1 MNKKKYIIAIILFLF
16 IGFTI
21 FSFAS
26 PKDEEKEEDI
36 KKPEIKEEEDKDK
49 DKDKDNT
56 EDNKDNE
63 PVIVKPVADNSYE
76 LALNAIT
83 KLNELI
89 NNGKNASYAYNNASN
104 LVSKVKDQN
113 KKNALALELK
123 RAKDTMD
130 IVSLVNE
137 LASKVESASNAKDV
151 ESAREFNKE
160 NEIGDKVS
168 NIHESFSS
176 VKDELNNL
184 LDSLSKILDD
194 TAAPSLNVNDN
205 DYFNEDVELTISDEN
220 EVVITI
226 TKNGGEPT
234 VIENNSILTEGEYEI
249 TVVDRAYNE
258 ITVKITI
265 DKTSPI
271 ATTNYSTI
279 DKTNENVVV
288 TIIANEEL
296 KELDGWTLSL
306 DKKELSK
313 EFSENETNIVVIED
327 LAGNK
332 TNVAYSISNIDKVL
346 PEVVEVNQKFNST
359 TNMVDVTIKF
369 SEEVTTKN
377 NENIEVT
384 GNEVTLHYSESK
396 TETIEFTDLAGNKNT
411 YELVVNYEAPVN
423 TVRIFN
429 KADLIKFRDEINNG
443 SLAYQNKVIEILND
457 IDLDGEEWTPI
468 NAKKGELRGSVIDGK
483 NSTIKNMKVNT
494 TGEQSAAFISYS
506 GGITIKNL
514 TFDGAIVTQDNANQ
528 RYAGVVLGKVY
539 GPTYITNVHVKN
551 SHVTNN
557 WQAGGIV
564 GFGEST
570 TIVFTDSSVTDSVIG
585 GANATA
591 GTLFGLGVCDVTV
604 TNSSAK
610 NVKLYTDSLTWIS
623 SKAIYNNYYTGY
635 IYGKKLTVT
644 GSTEENISIAV
655 HTPKELAGAISSP
668 YLDNTIIDIEED
680 LNMTGITWKANKDV
694 NLVVRGNNHTI
705 ERITYET
712 NGDAS
717 IFLTH
722 LGAGKSATFTD
733 IIIENTKLISKST
746 GQNATGIFVGMADA
760 AKDITIENCKVR
772 YSNIENT
779 SGWTGG
785 FVGYTAG
792 YNVVNNGPVYTTVT
806 ITNSDF
812 SNNIITGTGSVGGFV
827 GHAGGNPDTTTKM
840 KNVLVLDNTING
852 ENTKKT
858 GLIVG
863 TAHVGITII
872 DDYTIYGN
880 TILGSS
886 SNNLYGRFVP
896 GETGKLT
903 INGENK

>member
-49 DKDKDNT
+49 DKDNN
-56 EDNKDNE
+56 EDNKDNK

-76 LALNAIT
+76 LALSAIT

-123 RAKDTMD
+123 RAKNTMD
-130 IVSLVNE
+130 VIALVNE
-137 LASKVESASNAKDV
+137 LANQVETSTCKDDIV
-151 ESAREFNKE
+151 SAREFNIE
-160 NEIGDKVS
+160 NNINSLIS
-168 NIHESFSS
+168 NIHESFNN
-176 VKDELNNL
+176 VKEDLTNKLAELA
-184 LDSLSKILDD
+184 KILDD
-194 TAAPSLNVNDN
+194 NELPSLNVNDN
-205 DYFNEDVELTISDEN
+205 DIFNTEITLIVEDDNEFVIS
-220 EVVITI
+220 VI
-226 TKNGGEPT
+226 KNGGAPT
-234 VIENNSILTEGEYEI
+234 VIDNNTILTEGEYII
-249 TVVDRAYNE
+249 TVTDRAYNE
-258 ITVKITI
+258 VTVNIII
-265 DKTSPI
+265 DKTKPV
-271 ATTNYSTI
+271 ATVNYSETN
-279 DKTNENVVV
+279 KTNNNVTV
-288 TIIANEEL
+288 TISANEEL
-296 KELDGWTLSL
+296 MELIGWTLSN
-306 DKKELSK
+306 DKKELTK
-313 EFSENETNIVVIED
+313 EFSDNETAIVIIKD
-327 LAGNK
+327 LAGNE
-332 TNVAYSISNIDKVL
+332 TNVPYSISNIDKVK
-346 PEVVEVNQKFNST
+346 PEVTKVTQSFNTT
-359 TNMVDVTIKF
+359 TNLVDVTIYF
-369 SEEVTTKN
+369 SEEVN
-377 NENIEVT
+377 VT
-384 GNEVTLHYSESK
+384 INGQLVSTSELVLHYSESK
-396 TETIEFTDLAGNKNT
+396 NETIEFTDLAGNINT
-411 YELVVNYEAPVN
+411 YELNVNYQSPVN
-423 TVRIFN
+423 ITRIFT
-429 KADLIKFRDEINNG
+429 KDDLKLFRDEINNG
-443 SLAYQNKVIEILND
+443 SLVYQNKIIEILND
-457 IDLDGEEWTPI
+457 IDLDGENWTPI
-468 NAKKGELRGSVIDGK
+468 YAKHNELKGSIIDGK
-483 NSTIKNMKVNT
+483 NHTIKNMKVET
-494 TGEQSAAFISYS
+494 TSEQGAAFIGYISN
-506 GGITIKNL
+506 GITIQNL
-514 TFDGAIVTQDNANQ
+514 NFENAIVTQDNASQ

-557 WQAGGIV
+557 WQTGGIV

-585 GANATA
+585 GERSTS
-591 GTLFGLGVCDVTV
+591 GTLFGLGSCDVIV
-604 TNSSAK
+604 NNSLAK
-610 NVKLYTDSLTWIS
+610 NVKLYTDSLTWNS
-623 SKAIYNNYYTGY
+623 SKAKFNNYYTGHVY
-635 IYGKKLTVT
+635 SKTLTVNN
-644 GSTEENISIAV
+644 SAEYNISIAV
-655 HTPKELAGAISSP
+655 HTPSEFASAISSP

-680 LNMTGITWKANKDV
+680 LNMTGIAWKANKDV

-705 ERITYET
+705 ERIIYET

-760 AKDITIENCKVR
+760 AKDITIDNCKVI

-827 GHAGGNPDTTTKM
+827 GHAGGNPDSTTKM
-840 KNVLVLDNTING
+840 KNVLVLDNAING
-852 ENTKKT
+852 ENTNKT

-863 TAHVGITII
+863 TAHVGTTII

-896 GETGKLT
+896 GATGKLI

>member
-49 DKDKDNT
+49 DKDNNQ
-56 EDNKDNE
+56 DNKDNK

-76 LALNAIT
+76 LALSAIT

-123 RAKDTMD
+123 RAKNTMD

-137 LASKVESASNAKDV
+137 LANQVETSTCKDDIV
-151 ESAREFNKE
+151 SAREFNIE

-176 VKDELNNL
+176 VKEDLTNKLTELA
-184 LDSLSKILDD
+184 KILDD
-194 TAAPSLNVNDN
+194 NELPSLNVNDN
-205 DYFNEDVELTISDEN
+205 DIFNTEITLIVEDDNEFVIS
-220 EVVITI
+220 VI
-226 TKNGGEPT
+226 KNGGAPT
-234 VIENNSILTEGEYEI
+234 VIDNNTILTEGEYII
-249 TVVDRAYNE
+249 TVTDRAYNE
-258 ITVKITI
+258 VTVNIII
-265 DKTSPI
+265 DKTKPI
-271 ATTNYSTI
+271 ATTNYSTT

-396 TETIEFTDLAGNKNT
+396 NETIEFTDLAGNINT
-411 YELVVNYEAPVN
+411 YELNVNYQSPVN
-423 TVRIFN
+423 ITRIFT
-429 KADLIKFRDEINNG
+429 KDDLKLFRDEINNG
-443 SLAYQNKVIEILND
+443 SLVYQNKIIEILND
-457 IDLDGEEWTPI
+457 IDLDGENWTPI
-468 NAKKGELRGSVIDGK
+468 YAKHNELKGSIIDGK
-483 NSTIKNMKVNT
+483 NHTIKNMKVET
-494 TGEQSAAFISYS
+494 TSEQGAAFIGYISN
-506 GGITIKNL
+506 GITIQNL
-514 TFDGAIVTQDNANQ
+514 NFENAIVSQDDASQ

-585 GANATA
+585 GERSTS
-591 GTLFGLGVCDVTV
+591 GTLFGLGSCDVIV
-604 TNSSAK
+604 NNSLAK
-610 NVKLYTDSLTWIS
+610 NVKLYTDSLTWNS
-623 SKAIYNNYYTGY
+623 SKAKFNNYYTGHVY
-635 IYGKKLTVT
+635 SKTLTVNN
-644 GSTEENISIAV
+644 SAEYNISIAV
-655 HTPKELAGAISSP
+655 HTPSEFLEAISSP

-680 LNMTGITWKANKDV
+680 LDMTNIVWKANKDV
-694 NLVVRGNNHTI
+694 DLVVRGNNHTI
-705 ERITYET
+705 KNLNYTT
-712 NGDAS
+712 DGDAS

-722 LGAGKSATFTD
+722 LGGGKSATFTD
-733 IIIENTKLISKST
+733 IIISNAVLKST
-746 GQNATGIFVGMADA
+746 SNTQSATGIFVGMADA
-760 AKDITIENCKVR
+760 AKNINIENCVVID
-772 YSNIENT
+772 STISNT

-785 FVGYTAG
+785 FIGYTAG
-792 YNVVNNGPVYTTVT
+792 YDVINNGPIYSTVIISKSKLLHNT
-806 ITNSDF
+806 ITS
-812 SNNIITGTGSVGGFV
+812 TGSAGGFV

-840 KNVLVLDNTING
+840 ENVVAMDNNITGQNIN
-852 ENTKKT
+852 KT
-858 GLIVG
+858 GIIVG
-863 TAHVGITII
+863 TAHVGETII
-872 DDYTIYGN
+872 NNYDISG
-880 TILGSS
+880 
-886 SNNLYGRFVP
+886 NNLLGEEKDNIYGRFVP
-896 GETGKLT
+896 GTTGKL
-903 INGENK
+903 IIDGVNK